1 MKVIRHETEYA
12 ALAKLDY
19 LLWAVETACTERTQ
33 SNLGLILCGSAKNE
47 VNMTYELNGAAFVW
61 TSCVLLVHVQGM
73 YTGSERA
80 ARYVHCRS
88 D

>member
-1 MKVIRHETEYA
+1 
-12 ALAKLDY
+12 
-19 LLWAVETACTERTQ
+19 
-33 SNLGLILCGSAKNE
+33 
-47 VNMTYELNGAAFVW
+47 MTYELYGAAFVW